1 MKEERESWSVF
12 GTMTARKVIL
22 HKDKYRGKYNDNDN
36 DKCKYKTKYK
46 KKTKTKRSER
56 ESWLVF
62 GTMTARKVIQS
73 YVRENHAHRHLR
85 NATSL
90 SSTGH

>member
-46 KKTKTKRSER
+46 KKQRQRLGVKER
-56 ESWLVF
+56 AGWYS
-62 GTMTARKVIQS
+62 GR
-73 YVRENHAHRHLR
+73 
-85 NATSL
+85 
-90 SSTGH
+90 